1 MTANASQRAIKA
13 IMRRCDPDR
22 KLNILTFAT
31 HERYEE
37 NLCKTGHD
45 FYSLPIGK
53 TWDTDYAPVPDNY
66 HIINTIP
73 DYIDFDLILTH
84 TSCDRMF
91 QAHQHLAG
99 SDVTQGNKAGIPILR
114 HTHVLPDV
122 RFDVPSQIA
131 AFQQY
136 PSDKD
141 SFISAYNMNQWGM
154 TNASVVEHG
163 VDTGFWR
170 DFPLGDGSKIRG
182 QRANDVIA
190 DEFASIP
197 RDMGQWG
204 TADGS
209 VVEHGV
215 DTEFWGE
222 GWGADNDS
230 RELYCLSVVNEFPSR
245 DWCCGFNLWR
255 EMASHTPCKVV
266 GKCTGEHAGF
276 SQPAQCREHLRDIY
290 QTAAV
295 FLNTSLHSPVPSV
308 LLEAMACG
316 CAIVSTANCMIP
328 EIIQNGKN
336 GLISN
341 DPQELKGFL
350 QLLLKDHDLAK
361 ELGNNARKT
370 IVEKYNLE
378 RFVDSWNNLLYSTVN
393 EYRNT

>member
-1 MTANASQRAIKA
+1 MTANASQRAIRT

-37 NLCKTGHD
+37 NLCKTGHN
-45 FYSLPIGK
+45 FYSLAIGK

-66 HIINTIP
+66 HIINAIP

-91 QAHQHLAG
+91 KAHQHLAG
-99 SDVTQGNKAGIPILR
+99 SDVTQGNKTGIPILR

-136 PSDKD
+136 PRDKD
-141 SFISAYNMNQWGM
+141 SFISAYNMAQWGAGG
-154 TNASVVEHG
+154 ASVVEHG
-163 VDTGFWR
+163 VDIDFWNPDENIER
-170 DFPLGDGSKIRG
+170 DN
-182 QRANDVIA
+182 A
-190 DEFASIP
+190 
-197 RDMGQWG
+197 
-204 TADGS
+204 
-209 VVEHGV
+209 
-215 DTEFWGE
+215 
-222 GWGADNDS
+222 
-230 RELYCLSVVNEFPSR
+230 CLSVVNDWPNR
-245 DWCCGFNLWR
+245 DWCCGYNLWQQ
-255 EMASHTPCKVV
+255 TVQGLPIKVF
-266 GKCTGEHAGF
+266 GKSPGLSE
-276 SQPAQCREHLRDIY
+276 PANSTQHLREIY
-290 QTAAV
+290 KCSRI
-295 FLNTSLHSPVPSV
+295 FYNTSLHSPVPSV

-341 DPQELKGFL
+341 DPQELRGFL
-350 QLLLKDHDLAK
+350 ELLIKDENLAK
-361 ELGNNARKT
+361 ELGGNARKT

-393 EYRNT
+393 EYRNI

>member
-1 MTANASQRAIKA
+1 MTANANQRAIRS
-13 IMRRCDPDR
+13 IMRKCNVPE

-37 NLCKTGHD
+37 NLCRTGHE
-45 FYSLPIGK
+45 FYSLAMGK
-53 TWDTDYAPVPDNY
+53 TWDTDYAAVPDNY

-91 QAHQHLAG
+91 QAHQYLAG
-99 SDVTQGNKAGIPILR
+99 SNVAQGNKTGIPILR

-163 VDTGFWR
+163 VETDFWKPDENIER
-170 DFPLGDGSKIRG
+170 DN
-182 QRANDVIA
+182 A
-190 DEFASIP
+190 
-197 RDMGQWG
+197 
-204 TADGS
+204 
-209 VVEHGV
+209 
-215 DTEFWGE
+215 
-222 GWGADNDS
+222 
-230 RELYCLSVVNEFPSR
+230 CLSVVNDWPNR
-245 DWCCGFNLWR
+245 DWCCGYNLWQQTIQGLP
-255 EMASHTPCKVV
+255 AKVF
-266 GKCTGEHAGF
+266 GKSPGLSE
-276 SQPAQCREHLRDIY
+276 PANSTEHLREIY
-290 QTAAV
+290 KCSRI
-295 FLNTSLHSPVPSV
+295 FYNTSLHSPVPSV

-328 EIIQNGKN
+328 EIIEHGKN

-341 DPQELKGFL
+341 NPQELRQFL
-350 QLLLKDHDLAK
+350 ELLLKDESAAK
-361 ELGNNARKT
+361 ELGQNAVKT
-370 IVEKYNLE
+370 IQEKYNLE
-378 RFVDSWNNLLYSTVN
+378 RFVDNWNNLFYSTVN
-393 EYRNT
+393 EYRNK

>member
-1 MTANASQRAIKA
+1 MTASASQRAIRT

-37 NLCKTGHD
+37 NLCKTGHN
-45 FYSLPIGK
+45 FYSLAIGK

-66 HIINTIP
+66 HIVNTIP
-73 DYIDFDLILTH
+73 DYIDFDLVLTH

-91 QAHQHLAG
+91 KAHQHLAG
-99 SDVTQGNKAGIPILR
+99 SDVTQGNKTGIPILR

-154 TNASVVEHG
+154 TDASVVEHG
-163 VDTGFWR
+163 VDIDFWKPDENIER
-170 DFPLGDGSKIRG
+170 DN
-182 QRANDVIA
+182 A
-190 DEFASIP
+190 
-197 RDMGQWG
+197 
-204 TADGS
+204 
-209 VVEHGV
+209 
-215 DTEFWGE
+215 
-222 GWGADNDS
+222 
-230 RELYCLSVVNEFPSR
+230 CLSVVNDWPNR
-245 DWCCGFNLWR
+245 DWCCGYNLWQQ
-255 EMASHTPCKVV
+255 TVQGLPIKVF
-266 GKCTGEHAGF
+266 GKSLGLSE
-276 SQPAQCREHLRDIY
+276 PANSTAHLREIY
-290 QTAAV
+290 KCSRI
-295 FLNTSLHSPVPSV
+295 FYNTSLHSPVPTV

-328 EIIQNGKN
+328 EIIENGKN
-336 GLISN
+336 GLVSN

-361 ELGNNARKT
+361 ELGENARKT

-393 EYRNT
+393 EYRNI

>member
-1 MTANASQRAIKA
+1 MTASASQRAIRT

-37 NLCKTGHD
+37 NLCKTGHN
-45 FYSLPIGK
+45 FYSLAIGK

-66 HIINTIP
+66 HIVNTIP

-91 QAHQHLAG
+91 KAHQHLAG
-99 SDVTQGNKAGIPILR
+99 SDVTQGNKTGIPILR

-136 PSDKD
+136 PRDKD
-141 SFISAYNMNQWGM
+141 SFISTYNMAQWGAAG
-154 TNASVVEHG
+154 ASAVEHG
-163 VDTGFWR
+163 VDIDFWKPDENIER
-170 DFPLGDGSKIRG
+170 DN
-182 QRANDVIA
+182 A
-190 DEFASIP
+190 
-197 RDMGQWG
+197 
-204 TADGS
+204 
-209 VVEHGV
+209 
-215 DTEFWGE
+215 
-222 GWGADNDS
+222 
-230 RELYCLSVVNEFPSR
+230 CLSVVNDWPNR
-245 DWCCGFNLWR
+245 DWCCGYNLWQQ
-255 EMASHTPCKVV
+255 TVQGLPIKVF
-266 GKCTGEHAGF
+266 GKSPGLSE
-276 SQPAQCREHLRDIY
+276 PANSTEHLREIY
-290 QTAAV
+290 KCSRI
-295 FLNTSLHSPVPSV
+295 FYNTSLHSPVPSV

-328 EIIQNGKN
+328 EIIENGKN

-341 DPQELKGFL
+341 DPQELRGFL
-350 QLLLKDHDLAK
+350 ELLIKDENLAK
-361 ELGNNARKT
+361 ELGGNARKT

-393 EYRNT
+393 EYRNI